1 MLFRSGSF
9 VQLNRYD
16 GENLR
21 YETEENG
28 KVIRFLFDRGELAE
42 ERREDAQIR
51 YIRGYD
57 PLLLI
62 QDGDEQSR
70 FSFVQDETGST
81 LFLLDEAHEIR
92 KSYRYDAFGC
102 ILKETGDIPNHLT
115 YTGQIYDGAAG
126 QYYLRARFY
135 NSVIGRFLQEDTYR
149 GDGLNLYAYCAN
161 NPVMY
166 YDPSGYAQLC
176 PGRKQ
181 NPANQRKNKG
191 TFIEGMDYEEAIRYQ
206 EYWMERYA
214 EKYAEMVESNRR
226 WMWDEIDD
234 ADLLKD
240 SEKNIIRR
248 RAFESGLIPEVK
260 MKPGT
265 RYADFEGA
273 GVVIR
278 REELPESYWKL
289 RDKTQFDYLDKL
301 IGGRPIGTTWHH
313 TEIKGIMEL
322 VPFGIHNITDH
333 IGGASPGHWSY
344 RASGR

>member
-1 MLFRSGSF
+1 
-9 VQLNRYD
+9 
-16 GENLR
+16 
-21 YETEENG
+21 
-28 KVIRFLFDRGELAE
+28 
-42 ERREDAQIR
+42 
-51 YIRGYD
+51 
-57 PLLLI
+57 
-62 QDGDEQSR
+62 
-70 FSFVQDETGST
+70 
-81 LFLLDEAHEIR
+81 
-92 KSYRYDAFGC
+92 
-102 ILKETGDIPNHLT
+102 
-115 YTGQIYDGAAG
+115 
-126 QYYLRARFY
+126 
-135 NSVIGRFLQEDTYR
+135 
-149 GDGLNLYAYCAN
+149 
-161 NPVMY
+161 
-166 YDPSGYAQLC
+166 
-176 PGRKQ
+176 
-181 NPANQRKNKG
+181 
-191 TFIEGMDYEEAIRYQ
+191 
-206 EYWMERYA
+206 
-214 EKYAEMVESNRR
+214 
-226 WMWDEIDD
+226 MWDEIDG